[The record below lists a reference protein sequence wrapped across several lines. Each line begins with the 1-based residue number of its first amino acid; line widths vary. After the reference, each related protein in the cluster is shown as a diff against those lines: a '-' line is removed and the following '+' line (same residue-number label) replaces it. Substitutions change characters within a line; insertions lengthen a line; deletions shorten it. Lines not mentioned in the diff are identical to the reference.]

1 MRTLILAFA
10 AGIVL
15 AASVHA
21 APPAPQSKAIELG
34 TAPPVELVGEA
45 ADLAGTGTIGKTGG
59 KPAKGPLR

>member
-15 AASVHA
+15 ADSVHA

-34 TAPPVELVGEA
+34 TTPRSSSSGEA
-45 ADLAGTGTIGKTGG
+45 ADLAGTGTIGKTSG